1 MKEDNLQSAL
11 EDMAKEWRTN
21 DELERINN
29 DLSSIR
35 NLFLIFAASV
45 VVWSAAITLTL
56 HLIK

>member
-1 MKEDNLQSAL
+1 MKEDRLQSAL
-11 EDMAKEWRTN
+11 EDMVKEWKTN
-21 DELERINN
+21 DELDRINN
-29 DLSSIR
+29 ELSSIR

>member
-1 MKEDNLQSAL
+1 MKEDRLQSAL
-11 EDMAKEWRTN
+11 EGEAKEWKTS

-56 HLIK
+56 HLLN

>member
-1 MKEDNLQSAL
+1 MKEDRLQSAL
-11 EDMAKEWRTN
+11 EDMAKEWKTN
-21 DELERINN
+21 DELDRINN
-29 DLSSIR
+29 ELSSIR